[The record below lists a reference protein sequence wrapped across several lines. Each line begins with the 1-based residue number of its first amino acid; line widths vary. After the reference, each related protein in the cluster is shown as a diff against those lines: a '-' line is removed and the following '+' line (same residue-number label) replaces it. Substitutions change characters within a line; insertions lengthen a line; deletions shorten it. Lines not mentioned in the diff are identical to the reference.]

1 MMTFPTDEVVSVTAQ
16 TAPVLTVS
24 VEIARTTTGTA
35 LTVKVSRPALAGENE
50 VDAMDQAMDLA
61 IDAFHKTRVTLLA
74 DEGLTLGKDGVAPAP
89 RRGSPAGAALEPVFE
104 FQKDVAQVGSDR

>member
-1 MMTFPTDEVVSVTAQ
+1 MMTFPTDEVVNVTAQ

-61 IDAFHKTRVTLLA
+61 IDALHKTRVALLA
-74 DEGLTLGKDGVAPAP
+74 DEGLTLGKDGVAP
-89 RRGSPAGAALEPVFE
+89 RRGSPTGAALEPVFE